1 MPKKVLMNLSEQT
14 VISGLMCTDK
24 DKDTE
29 QNGRERRKSESSA
42 GKGGVAVSLKQI
54 STYFT
59 SSSKL
64 FYHIVEISRICYF
77 ILCKCNSGSNVF
89 ITIQILHVLKI

>member
-1 MPKKVLMNLSEQT
+1 MHKIDTIFKVKHLQSMDAQKSAYESEQT

-42 GKGGVAVSLKQI
+42 GKGGVAVSFKQI
-54 STYFT
+54 TTYFN
-59 SSSKL
+59 L
-64 FYHIVEISRICYF
+64 II
-77 ILCKCNSGSNVF
+77 
-89 ITIQILHVLKI
+89 